1 MGIDTLLKAYKD
13 EVIKMNEILIFKN
26 LLKNID
32 ELSYD
37 QIIKN

>member
-13 EVIKMNEILIFKN
+13 EVVKINGILIFKN